1 MKSQLRKKVI
11 LGITILLVACM
22 VLSVTSYASSGS
34 FSLNASS
41 KELKVGGTTTIGI
54 TANNCGGQFKITSS
68 DSSVVAV
75 STSSQWIENQTVN
88 VTLTAKKAGT
98 ATITITATDVAGT
111 DELAVTGSK
120 TVTVKVTQES
130 SSSGGGSSNSGGGSN
145 TTQEVALSTLKINGT
160 TYQKKLSGTISINV
174 EGLTQI
180 SMVPKTNNGSSCTI
194 KNTTTGNSYTVSSG
208 NSKSIKLVEGTNSI
222 VVTLSSGKTYKV
234 VVYNSEKQEEVPPN
248 VIDGEVTTQEEVKLK
263 NLTIKGYELNPE
275 FSAEVYS
282 YELKSEIENE
292 VEELEIT
299 ATANLEGATV
309 EIQGNKEL
317 KTGENIVTIL
327 VKSADGSKTAT
338 YQIKVVKAEQQEE
351 TVGALANVEIPEE
364 VTSPRWNQ
372 TQKILITIFTSI
384 IALMG
389 IWYAVIEYKDTLAK
403 KAKKEEEYSHGMVD
417 FKKEEDSEAI
427 KEQDNLEE
435 TTQEKEIEGRTE
447 ELKPNKEKGK
457 GKHF

>member
-1 MKSQLRKKVI
+1 MKNHLRKKI
-11 LGITILLVACM
+11 MLGISMLLVACM
-22 VLSVTSYASSGS
+22 LLSVTSFASSGN
-34 FSLNASS
+34 FSINASS
-41 KELKVGGTTTIGI
+41 KELKVGGSTTIGI

-98 ATITITATDVAGT
+98 ATITITAADVAGT

-120 TVTVKVTQES
+120 TVSVKVTEES
-130 SSSGGGSSNSGGGSN
+130 SSGGGGSSNSGGGSN

-208 NSKSIKLVEGTNSI
+208 NSKSIKLAQGTNSI

-234 VVYNSEKQEEVPPN
+234 VVYNAEAQEEVKPN
-248 VIDGEVTTQEEVKLK
+248 VIDENDTKEEEVKLT

-275 FSAEVYS
+275 FSSEVYS
-282 YELKSEIENE
+282 YELKSELANE
-292 VEELEIT
+292 IEELEIT
-299 ATANLEGATV
+299 AIANLEGATID
-309 EIQGNKEL
+309 IQGNKEL
-317 KTGENIVTIL
+317 KTGENIITIV
-327 VKSADGSKTAT
+327 VKSADGGKTAT
-338 YQIKVVKAEQQEE
+338 YQIKVVKAEEKEE
-351 TVGALANVEIPEE
+351 VIDAVAHVDIPEE
-364 VTSPRWNQ
+364 ITSPRWNQ
-372 TQKILITIFTSI
+372 TQKILITVFTSI

-403 KAKKEEEYSHGMVD
+403 KAKKEEATEKDYPYGMLD
-417 FKKEEDSEAI
+417 FKKEETENEEEA
-427 KEQDNLEE
+427 KEKTE
-435 TTQEKEIEGRTE
+435 EIEGRTE
-447 ELKPNKEKGK
+447 ELKPNKGK